1 MQGSLQF
8 TWVFLGTRHIESTKT
23 SATIGRSEVGGLS
36 KKMKKTTQVKKNAE
50 AAVRRNP
57 IARFFGRKS
66 FKRRVGRPEITK
78 SQRVSV
84 KNQGNSTSKAT
95 LKSKS
100 LKAKTKGKSNTIPGN
115 GTKNNE
121 EDKKKRIK

>member
-1 MQGSLQF
+1 
-8 TWVFLGTRHIESTKT
+8 
-23 SATIGRSEVGGLS
+23 
-36 KKMKKTTQVKKNAE
+36 MKKTTQVKKNAE

-100 LKAKTKGKSNTIPGN
+100 LKAKTKGKSNTIPRN

-121 EDKKKRIK
+121 EDKKKRMKWSVEYLHKVQKGWDEKSSLAIDSNRDPITNFE

>member
-1 MQGSLQF
+1 MASF
-8 TWVFLGTRHIESTKT
+8 YMFFVGTRHGESART
-23 SATIGRSEVGGLS
+23 SAKMGRSEAGGIS
-36 KKMKKTTQVKKNAE
+36 KQRKKKLQEKKNVEAE
-50 AAVRRNP
+50 VGINP
-57 IARFFGRKS
+57 IESFFDRNTKN
-66 FKRRVGRPEITK
+66 RRVGRTKMTK
-78 SQRVSV
+78 SKRGGV

-100 LKAKTKGKSNTIPGN
+100 LKAKTKGKSNTIPRN